1 MKSKYLIV
9 FLALFLFN
17 KSALS
22 QTKNVPAGSQGY
34 SWGYGTSNILGGA
47 TIPISAAPYQV
58 SMKIGGSHACGGS
71 IIADRWILTA
81 AHCVVLGGATT
92 SNTVIHA
99 GSNDQTSSAGQSIS
113 VDAIYV
119 HPSYNSSTSDN
130 DIALLHLSSALVF
143 NNDVMPIEYANNC
156 NTKPADYAA
165 GNNAY
170 LSGWGITCNT
180 CGVST
185 YLQGLTIPFVSNAT
199 AMALNVAYNASYTAT
214 VTSNMIAFYNS
225 GTGAG
230 PGDSGGPA
238 VIDKNG
244 NKINVGASSW
254 GYWPKDQL
262 PTIYTH
268 VRNYASWIQSIT
280 GLSISASGLDLY
292 SKDKPWDMGK
302 EPSNVSNL
310 WESEDIWVRK
320 QNDGIANQVHENPEY
335 YAIPTNHD
343 YVYVRIRNRGCV
355 ASTGT
360 EQVTLHWAKAA
371 TALAW
376 PSNWNGS
383 IMTSGG
389 FPLGGLIG
397 TATLPVIQPG
407 NAAIL
412 TFQWNPPNP
421 ANYVGGLTTDPSLFW
436 AEEPHHFCLLS
447 RIVASGDPMTVPETI
462 NLGANVNNNNNIVWK
477 NLSVV
482 DLNPSNISPGGTI
495 HNGAT
500 VLVGDAWNQGGA
512 YTIEFANPAY
522 ITGNPITQEAEIKLT
537 LDQPL
542 WEKWQQAGYQS
553 EGVEIVNAQQHQLVL
568 FGHHAKLENL
578 IFQPG
583 EQNLIHVAF
592 NFLTQQA
599 SNQNEFDF
607 CVIQRMSSDNTIL
620 GGETY
625 KVYKEQK
632 RTLFVAD
639 AGGDKEIEQ
648 LNSTTLSAYP
658 IGEQAVYNWYD
669 EGGNLVYIGK
679 DFTVSPEVTTKYK
692 LEVIASLDGFK
703 DYDEVEVKVKEY
715 AITGISPNPSSNIIN
730 VDYRAQKAQ
739 SAYIMI
745 VPLFS
750 GTSNQYL
757 LNTSETSKRIDV
769 SDYETGQYA
778 VVLICDGN
786 VVDYKNILVQ

>member
-1 MKSKYLIV
+1 MKFKYLIIV
-9 FLALFLFN
+9 SALFLFN
-17 KSALS
+17 KSVLS

-58 SMKIGGSHACGGS
+58 SMEINGGHACGGS
-71 IIADRWILTA
+71 IISDQWILTA
-81 AHCVVLGGATT
+81 AHCVVFGGATT

-99 GSNDQTSSAGQSIS
+99 GSNDQTSSGGQNIA
-113 VDAIYV
+113 VDIIHV
-119 HPSYNSSTSDN
+119 HPSYNTSNSEN
-130 DIALLHLSSALVF
+130 DIALLHLSTPLQF
-143 NNDVMPIEYANNC
+143 NHNVIPIEYANNC
-156 NTKPADYAA
+156 NTNSSDYAA
-165 GNNAY
+165 GNNVY

-180 CGVST
+180 CGGAT
-185 YLQGLTIPFVSNAT
+185 LLQGLSIPFVSNAT
-199 AMALNVAYNASYTAT
+199 AMALNQAYSSSYTANIS
-214 VTSNMIAFYNS
+214 SNMLSFYNS

-244 NKINVGASSW
+244 NKINLGASSW

-262 PTIYTH
+262 PTVYTN
-268 VRNYASWIQSIT
+268 VKNYASWIQSIT
-280 GLSISASGLDLY
+280 GFSISNSGLDLY

-302 EPSNVSNL
+302 QPSNVSNL

-320 QNDGIANQVHENPEY
+320 QNDGIVNQVHEDPEY
-335 YAIPTNHD
+335 YANPANQD

-376 PSNWNGS
+376 PNNWNGS
-383 IMTSGG
+383 ILTSTG

-397 TATLPVIQPG
+397 TAPLPVIQPG
-407 NAAIL
+407 NATIL
-412 TFQWNPPNP
+412 TFPWNPPNP
-421 ANYVGGLTTDPSLFW
+421 ADYVGGLTTDPSLFW

-447 RIVASGDPMTVPETI
+447 RIVASSDPISIEVSSVSD
-462 NLGANVNNNNNIVWK
+462 NVNNNNNIVWK
-477 NLSVV
+477 NVSVV
-482 DLNPSNISPGGTI
+482 DIPGNIAGGTF

-500 VLVGDAWNQGGA
+500 VLVGDAWDDGGV
-512 YTIEFANPAY
+512 YNIEFANPTY
-522 ITGNPITQEAEIKLT
+522 ITENRVTEEAEIKIT
-537 LDQPL
+537 LDAPL
-542 WEKWQQAGYQS
+542 WEKWEQAGYQS
-553 EGVEIVNAQQHQLVL
+553 EGIEIINVHEHQLLLV
-568 FGHHAKLENL
+568 GDHARLDNL
-578 IFQPG
+578 VFQPG
-583 EQNLIHVAF
+583 ERNLLHVGF
-592 NFLTQQA
+592 NFLTQQT
-599 SNQNEFDF
+599 SDQNEFDF

-625 KVYKEQK
+625 KIYKEQ
-632 RTLFVAD
+632 RPEFVAD
-639 AGGDKEIEQ
+639 AGGDQEIEQ

-669 EGGNLVYIGK
+669 ESGTLVYTGK

-703 DYDEVEVKVKEY
+703 DYDEVEIKVKEY
-715 AITGISPNPSSNIIN
+715 AITSISPNPSNDIIN
-730 VDYRAQKAQ
+730 IDYRAQKAQ

-750 GTSNQYL
+750 GTSNQYI

-769 SDYETGQYA
+769 SDYARGQYA

>member
-1 MKSKYLIV
+1 MKFKYLLV
-9 FLALFLFN
+9 VSALFLFGE
-17 KSALS
+17 SALS
-22 QTKNVPAGSQGY
+22 QTKNVPPGSMGY
-34 SWGYGTSNILGGA
+34 SWGYGMSNILGGA

-58 SMKIGGSHACGGS
+58 SMEIGGSHACGGS
-71 IIADRWILTA
+71 IIANQWILTA

-99 GSNDQTSSAGQSIS
+99 GSNDQTSSAGQNIS
-113 VDAIYV
+113 VDAIYT
-119 HPSYNSSTSDN
+119 HPSYNSTTQEN
-130 DIALLHLSSALVF
+130 DIALLHLSSPLTY
-143 NNDVMPIEYANNC
+143 NHNVMPIEYANSC
-156 NTKPADYAA
+156 NTKPADYTA
-165 GNNAY
+165 GNPVY
-170 LSGWGITCNT
+170 LSGWGITCNS
-180 CGVST
+180 CGVAT
-185 YLQGLTIPFVSNAT
+185 FLQGLSIPFVTNAT
-199 AMALNVAYNASYTAT
+199 AMALNVAYNSGYTANIS
-214 VTSNMIAFYNS
+214 SNMIAFYNS

-244 NKINVGASSW
+244 NKINLGASSW

-262 PTIYTH
+262 PTVYTN

-280 GLSISASGLDLY
+280 GFTISASGLDLY
-292 SKDKPWDMGK
+292 SKDKPWDMGFQ
-302 EPSNVSNL
+302 PSNVSNL
-310 WESEDIWVRK
+310 WESEDIWVRR
-320 QNDGIANQVHENPEY
+320 QNDGIANQVHQDPEY
-335 YAIPTNHD
+335 YALPGNSD
-343 YVYVRIRNRGCV
+343 YVYVRVRNRGCV

-360 EQVTLHWAKAA
+360 EQLTLHWAKAA
-371 TALAW
+371 TALSW
-376 PSNWNGS
+376 PNNWNGS
-383 IMTSGG
+383 ILTSGG

-397 TATLPVIQPG
+397 TVTLPVIQPG

-412 TFQWNPPNP
+412 TFPWNPPNP
-421 ANYVGGLTTDPSLFW
+421 ANYVGGLTSDPSLFW

-447 RIVASGDPMTVPETI
+447 RIVASGDPIGVETP
-462 NLGANVNNNNNIVWK
+462 NLGANVNNKNNIAWK

-482 DLNPSNISPGGTI
+482 DLNPANVSPGGTV
-495 HNGAT
+495 HTGAT
-500 VLVGDAWNQGGA
+500 VLVGDAWNQGGV
-512 YTIEFANPAY
+512 YTIEFANPTW
-522 ITGNPITQEAEIKLT
+522 ITGNPITQEAEIKVK
-537 LDQPL
+537 LDAAL
-542 WEKWQQAGYQS
+542 WAKWAQNGYQS
-553 EGVEIVNAQQHQLVL
+553 DGVEVFNPQEHEVIL
-568 FGHHAKLENL
+568 FGHNSSLKNL
-578 IFQPG
+578 VFQPK
-583 EQNLIHVAF
+583 ERNLLNVSF

-599 SNQNEFDF
+599 TSQNEFDF
-607 CVIQRMSSDNTIL
+607 SVIQRRSATNEIV

-625 KVYKEQK
+625 KIYKEQE

-669 EGGNLVYIGK
+669 ESGNLVYTGK

-703 DYDEVEVKVKEY
+703 DYDEVEIKVKEF
-715 AITGISPNPSSNIIN
+715 AITGISPNPSRDFIN

-739 SAYIMI
+739 SAYVMV
-745 VPLFS
+745 VPLFT

-769 SDYETGQYA
+769 SGYAPGQYA

>member
-1 MKSKYLIV
+1 MKFKYLI
-9 FLALFLFN
+9 FSALFLFSE
-17 KSALS
+17 SAFS

-34 SWGYGTSNILGGA
+34 SWGYNTSNILGGN

-58 SMKIGGSHACGGS
+58 SMEIGGSHACGGS

-99 GSNDQTSSAGQSIS
+99 GSNDQTSSAGQNIS
-113 VDAIYV
+113 VDAIYT
-119 HPSYNSSTSDN
+119 HPSYNSSTQEN
-130 DIALLHLSSALVF
+130 DIALLHLSSPLVF
-143 NNDVMPIEYANNC
+143 NNNVMPIEYANSC
-156 NTKPADYAA
+156 NTKPADYNA
-165 GNNAY
+165 GNPVY

-180 CGVST
+180 CGVAT
-185 YLQGLTIPFVSNAT
+185 FLQGLSIPFVSNAT
-199 AMALNVAYNASYTAT
+199 AMAINVAYNSAYTANIS
-214 VTSNMIAFYNS
+214 SNMIAFYSS

-238 VIDKNG
+238 VINKNG
-244 NKINVGASSW
+244 NKINLGASSW

-262 PTIYTH
+262 PTVYTN
-268 VRNYASWIQSIT
+268 VRNYAGWIQSIT
-280 GLSISASGLDLY
+280 GFSISKSGLDLY

-320 QNDGIANQVHENPEY
+320 QNDGIANQVHQNPEY
-335 YAIPTNHD
+335 YAIPSNHD

-355 ASTGT
+355 PSTGT
-360 EQVTLHWAKAA
+360 EQVTLYWAKAA
-371 TALAW
+371 TALSW
-376 PSNWNGS
+376 PNNWNGS
-383 IMTSGG
+383 ILTSGG
-389 FPLGGLIG
+389 FPLGGIIG
-397 TATLPVIQPG
+397 TVTLPVIQPG
-407 NAAIL
+407 NATIITL
-412 TFQWNPPNP
+412 PWNPPNP
-421 ANYVGGLTTDPSLFW
+421 ADYVGGLTTDPSLFW

-447 RIVASGDPMTVPETI
+447 RITASGDPMTVPETI
-462 NLGANVNNNNNIVWK
+462 NLGSNVNNNNNIVWK

-482 DLNPSNISPGGTI
+482 DSNTSNIFT
-495 HNGAT
+495 GAT
-500 VLVGDAWNQGGA
+500 VLVGDAWHQGGLYA
-512 YTIEFANPAY
+512 IEFANPNY
-522 ITGNPITQEAEIKLT
+522 ITGNPITEEAEIRIKLDT
-537 LDQPL
+537 PL

-553 EGVEIVNAQQHQLVL
+553 EGVEIVNAQEHELVL

-578 IFQPG
+578 MFQPD
-583 EQNLIHVAF
+583 EQNLMHVRF

-599 SNQNEFDF
+599 SNQNEYEF
-607 CVIQRMSSDNTIL
+607 CVIQRTMDNMIV

-625 KVYKEQK
+625 KIYKDQERQ
-632 RTLFVAD
+632 LFAAD
-639 AGGDKEIEQ
+639 AGADKEIEQ

-669 EGGNLVYIGK
+669 ESGTLVYTGK
-679 DFTVSPEVTTKYK
+679 DFTVTPEVTTKYK

-715 AITGISPNPSSNIIN
+715 AINSISPNPSNTVIDI
-730 VDYRAQKAQ
+730 DYRAQKAQ

-750 GTSNQYL
+750 GTSNQYI
-757 LNTSETSKRIDV
+757 LNTSDTSKRIDV
-769 SDYETGQYA
+769 SGYARGQYA